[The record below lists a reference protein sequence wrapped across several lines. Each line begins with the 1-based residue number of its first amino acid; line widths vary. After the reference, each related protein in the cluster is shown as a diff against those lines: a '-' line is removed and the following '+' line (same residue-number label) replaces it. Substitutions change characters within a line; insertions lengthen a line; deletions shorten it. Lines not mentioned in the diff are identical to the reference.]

1 MTSDALHLAHLQEL
15 ATARWH
21 GPDAD
26 STSPDRNLANLGAS
40 DLETLVLR
48 QHGANF
54 DLWHREDQARDP
66 YASDTT
72 VAAVKRA
79 IDCLNQRRN
88 DLVEEIDILL
98 LSNLR
103 QNSAAPLHSET
114 PGLILD
120 RLSILALKI
129 FHTTEQITRPEVDEA
144 HRTRNRDRL
153 SLLRE
158 QRADLIACLTNLWA
172 DVDNGQRRFKLYR
185 QLKMYNDPT
194 LNPVFYGFDAQG
206 KSPKAP
212 TQ

>member
-1 MTSDALHLAHLQEL
+1 MTFDALHLAHLQEL

-21 GPDAD
+21 GPDVD
-26 STSPDRNLANLGAS
+26 SPSPDGDFANPGAS
-40 DLETLVLR
+40 NLETLLLR
-48 QHGANF
+48 QHRANF
-54 DLWHREDQARDP
+54 DLWHSEDQARDP
-66 YASDTT
+66 HASDAT

-79 IDCLNQRRN
+79 IDRLNQHRN
-88 DLVEEIDILL
+88 DLVERIDVLL
-98 LSNLR
+98 LTNLR

-120 RLSILALKI
+120 RLSILALKL
-129 FHTTEQITRPEVDEA
+129 FHTAEQIARPEVDEA

-153 SLLRE
+153 SLLGE

-194 LNPVFYGFDAQG
+194 LNPVLYGLDAQG
-206 KSPKAP
+206 KSPKTP

>member
-1 MTSDALHLAHLQEL
+1 MTSDAPHLAHLQEL

-21 GPDAD
+21 GPDVA
-26 STSPDRNLANLGAS
+26 STALEGDLANSGAS

-48 QHGANF
+48 QHRANF
-54 DLWHREDQARDP
+54 ALWHREDQARDP
-66 YASDTT
+66 HAPDAT

-79 IDCLNQRRN
+79 IDRLNQRRN
-88 DLVEEIDILL
+88 DLVEGIDILL
-98 LSNLR
+98 LNNLR

-129 FHTTEQITRPEVDEA
+129 FHTAEQIARSEVDEA
-144 HRTRNRDRL
+144 HRARNRDRL
-153 SLLRE
+153 SLLGE

-194 LNPVFYGFDAQG
+194 LNPVLYGFNAQG